1 MHNKRDNSQKK
12 QKYKYLKTRK
22 KSEKPLVAN
31 QIRKKKPVNIV
42 LLFSTVEVRRAL
54 SHTLP
59 ESVN

>member
-22 KSEKPLVAN
+22 KSEKPLVTN

-42 LLFSTVEVRRAL
+42 LLFSTVEVR
-54 SHTLP
+54 
-59 ESVN
+59 